1 MLVSPAAS
9 LRFGLPYAFR
19 TPDLH
24 FVPEMTR
31 QLPGGIPSHLRVA
44 KVHYQ
49 ADVQTI
55 QEEYEDVKG
64 YGEGTAEEWRKG
76 LVTKGKEAMA
86 DAARWEKWESQIRLN
101 ADLPHA
107 LREYD
112 LASFPKYVE
121 ETQGK
126 SAVPND
132 DVSGAP
138 LRSLA
143 TTKGGKQA
151 LLSSLSSMFFNSS
164 SSSVV
169 HYIQC
174 APLSFSVFLSL
185 PLSSGESQAS
195 GDNENL

>member
-1 MLVSPAAS
+1 
-9 LRFGLPYAFR
+9 
-19 TPDLH
+19 
-24 FVPEMTR
+24 MTR

-49 ADVQTI
+49 TDVQTI

-86 DAARWEKWESQIRLN
+86 DAARWEKWESQIRLG

-126 SAVPND
+126 SAAPND
-132 DVSGAP
+132 GVSGAP

-143 TTKGGKQA
+143 TPKGGKQA
-151 LLSSLSSMFFNSS
+151 LLSPLLSMFINPSS
-164 SSSVV
+164 SSCV

-174 APLSFSVFLSL
+174 VHFSFSVSSFSFFFL
-185 PLSSGESQAS
+185 LSSGESQAS
-195 GDNENL
+195 GDDENIRWSGAGPNFLPQV

>member
-1 MLVSPAAS
+1 
-9 LRFGLPYAFR
+9 
-19 TPDLH
+19 
-24 FVPEMTR
+24 MTR

-86 DAARWEKWESQIRLN
+86 DAARWEKWESQIRLG

-126 SAVPND
+126 SAAPND
-132 DVSGAP
+132 GVSGAP
-138 LRSLA
+138 LRSL
-143 TTKGGKQA
+143 TKGGKQA
-151 LLSSLSSMFFNSS
+151 LLSPLSSLFINSS
-164 SSSVV
+164 SSPCFN
-169 HYIQC
+169 HIQC
-174 APLSFSVFLSL
+174 VPISFSVPSFFFSRSL
-185 PLSSGESQAS
+185 GESQAS
-195 GDNENL
+195 DDDENI